1 MKFIN
6 YLKSIEGVDIYPLI
20 TLLLFFFI
28 FILALVMVFSKSDET
43 INEIKN
49 IPLND

>member
-1 MKFIN
+1 VKFIN
-6 YLKSIEGVDIYPLI
+6 YLTDIKDVDIYPLI

-28 FILALVMVFSKSDET
+28 FILAIVMVFSRSKET